1 MKRTP
6 RRAVFRFGLILAVG
20 MLGVVLVAGF
30 VFLTSARAEHSQ
42 PRGEAIPEVEANS
55 GEPDSMDPAGPQIPS
70 LNQNDPCAMYR
81 QPGFPMS
88 CVPLKVYIKD
98 TTEEVTGDIYCDPP
112 GTLPCNEKK
121 YIKRYVLF
129 DYEAEAVG
137 FLLYMKDFS
146 QFQGMA
152 RSSPAQTR
160 INTIEG
166 YNQWFTQKGGS
177 KARQWHKRVFPQGP
191 ATVRGPAGFTVN
203 YPGGEERGSNI
214 GFSPVGIGTNDE
226 ELPTTSGSRMEVG
239 AEGLETWM
247 ITPQEMKKIMADG
260 GTEKAFHWRITT
272 EDGKSYSDH
281 KLNIRLEL
289 GAGQPDKDKPGV
301 LTVTPGDGL
310 VSSGPNEQGAFEP
323 SSKTYTLKNTGS
335 SPINYT
341 VSKKEAWLDL
351 SQAQGSLSP
360 KASASLI
367 VSINQSQ
374 AKTLKEGVY
383 KDTVTFTNTT
393 NGKGSTSRPAELN
406 VGEEQEWEVKLTG
419 QETDDLGGALMTIK
433 LEEAWKMITV
443 DYGVRFDYTM
453 VARFKIKKEKG
464 VWKYQSGVIT
474 AAAPVGYSSNFDPDV
489 FFIKKISCK
498 NCQDVPN
505 MKGQSLPGD
514 VFKKSVELYW
524 PMVVTRIIVTN
535 KLKLQFESKDKSQQG
550 WSDNYFE
557 SAEFFDRAHDHK
569 LPLKDGE
576 VTFSVTKKSAAQK
589 YKLDKRKPIN
599 ISYRYLLKRIR

>member
-6 RRAVFRFGLILAVG
+6 RGTAFRLALACAVLMAGIALPIRAQF
-20 MLGVVLVAGF
+20 M
-30 VFLTSARAEHSQ
+30 
-42 PRGEAIPEVEANS
+42 PANQ
-55 GEPDSMDPAGPQIPS
+55 D
-70 LNQNDPCAMYR
+70 DPCAMSR

-88 CVPLKVYIKD
+88 CVPLKVYVKD

-112 GTLPCNEKK
+112 GELPCNEKK

-137 FLLYMKDFS
+137 FLLYQKDFS
-146 QFQGMA
+146 MFQGQA

-160 INTIEG
+160 INKIEG
-166 YNQWFTQKGGS
+166 YNQWFTQKGGRG
-177 KARQWHKRVFPQGP
+177 ARMWNKRLFPRGS
-191 ATVRGPAGFTVN
+191 ATVRIPLGFTINYPAGEE
-203 YPGGEERGSNI
+203 GETDI
-214 GFSPVGIGTNDE
+214 GFSPAGIGTNDE
-226 ELPTTSGSRMEVG
+226 ELPTMDGSRMEVG

-260 GTEKAFHWRITT
+260 GTEKTFHWRITT
-272 EDGKSYSDH
+272 EDGKSYEDH
-281 KLNIRLEL
+281 NLTIRMET
-289 GAGQPDKDKPGV
+289 GEAKPEKPGILSV
-301 LTVTPGDGL
+301 SPGDGL
-310 VSSGPNEQGAFEP
+310 VSSGPDDKGAFEP
-323 SSKTYTLKNTGS
+323 SSKTYTLQNTGS
-335 SPINYT
+335 SPINYS
-341 VSKKEAWLDL
+341 VSKSEAWLNL
-351 SQAQGSLSP
+351 SQAQGSLNP

-393 NGKGSTSRPAELN
+393 NGKGSTSRPVELN

-474 AAAPVGYSSNFDPDV
+474 AAAPVGYSSNFDTDV

-505 MKGQSLPGD
+505 MKGASLPGD
-514 VFKKSVELYW
+514 VFNKSVELLW
-524 PMVVTRIIVTN
+524 PTIVTRIIVTN
-535 KLKLQFESKDKSQQG
+535 KLKLQFESKDKSHQG